1 MAVMTVKS
9 LLPLALLVA
18 VVPASAQLSRRT
30 FGGLPSWADSALVAS
45 GLGQRFILS
54 SELNTIYEFGDFDR
68 DGLLDLAVQIKD
80 TGGLRYGIAIVHRI
94 DRSVHVVGAGQPI
107 GNGKDQLNW
116 RASWGVA
123 SPRHVRGY
131 GGFGPDLL
139 YIDRKSTRL
148 NSSHRTISYAVFCLK
163 KKKQPAARR
172 GGPHREH

>member
-9 LLPLALLVA
+9 LLPIALLVTVA
-18 VVPASAQLSRRT
+18 PASAQLSRRT

-131 GGFGPDLL
+131 GGFGRDLL
-139 YIDRKSTRL
+139 YI
-148 NSSHRTISYAVFCLK
+148 N
-163 KKKQPAARR
+163 QPGAPSGWVGWDGRAYVWMD
-172 GGPHREH
+172 ED

>member
-1 MAVMTVKS
+1 MAVMTLKA
-9 LLPLALLVA
+9 LLPIALLVTVA
-18 VVPASAQLSRRT
+18 PAPASAQLSRRT
-30 FGGLPSWADSALVAS
+30 FGGLPFWADSALVAS

-68 DGLLDLAVQIKD
+68 DGLLDVAVEIKD

-131 GGFGPDLL
+131 GGLRRGPL
-139 YIDRKSTRL
+139 YI
-148 NSSHRTISYAVFCLK
+148 
-163 KKKQPAARR
+163 KQPR
-172 GGPHREH
+172 GPHRWGVLEGRAHAWEDEGTRI

>member
-9 LLPLALLVA
+9 LLPLALVVA
-18 VVPASAQLSRRT
+18 AVPASAQLSRRT

-123 SPRHVRGY
+123 SPRHVRGD
-131 GGFGPDLL
+131 GGVCPGPPL
-139 YIDRKSTRL
+139 IHQTPGPPRPGWS
-148 NSSHRTISYAVFCLK
+148 
-163 KKKQPAARR
+163 
-172 GGPHREH
+172 GGGC

>member
-1 MAVMTVKS
+1 MAVMTVKT
-9 LLPLALLVA
+9 LLRRALIVA

-30 FGGLPSWADSALVAS
+30 VGGLPSWAGSALVAS
-45 GLGQRFILS
+45 GLRKQFILS
-54 SELNTIYEFGDFDR
+54 SELNTIYEFGDFER

-131 GGFGPDLL
+131 GGFGPGLL
-139 YIDRKSTRL
+139 YI
-148 NSSHRTISYAVFCLK
+148 N
-163 KKKQPAARR
+163 QPGTPSGWA
-172 GGPHREH
+172 GWDGPAYVWMYVD

>member
-9 LLPLALLVA
+9 LLPIALLVTVA
-18 VVPASAQLSRRT
+18 PAPASAQLSRRT

-68 DGLLDLAVQIKD
+68 DGLLDVAVEIKD

-139 YIDRKSTRL
+139 YI
-148 NSSHRTISYAVFCLK
+148 N
-163 KKKQPAARR
+163 QPGAPSGWVVWDGRAYVWMD
-172 GGPHREH
+172 ED

>member
-68 DGLLDLAVQIKD
+68 DGLLDLAVEIKD

-94 DRSVHVVGAGQPI
+94 DRSVHVVGAGQPV
-107 GNGKDQLNW
+107 GNGKDQLSR
-116 RASWGVA
+116 RASWGV
-123 SPRHVRGY
+123 SSLRQGRHLAVGR
-131 GGFGPDLL
+131 DVL
-139 YIDRKSTRL
+139 YVS
-148 NSSHRTISYAVFCLK
+148 
-163 KKKQPAARR
+163 QPGAHDGWLAWDGRAYVWME
-172 GGPHREH
+172 GE

>member
-1 MAVMTVKS
+1 MTLKAV
-9 LLPLALLVA
+9 LPIALLVTVA
-18 VVPASAQLSRRT
+18 PAGAQFSRRT
-30 FGGLPSWADSALVAS
+30 FGGLPSWADSALVVS
-45 GLGQRFILS
+45 GLGQQFILS
-54 SELNTIYEFGDFDR
+54 SQLNTIYEFGDFDG

-131 GGFGPDLL
+131 GGFGRDLL
-139 YIDRKSTRL
+139 YIS
-148 NSSHRTISYAVFCLK
+148 
-163 KKKQPAARR
+163 QPGAPSGWVVWDGRAYVWVD
-172 GGPHREH
+172 ED